1 MKVPGIEEVTE
12 TFLSASVV
20 ELNPHGNVD
29 PKAGLL
35 AVFETHVKG
44 MLKEAF
50 RHGGIDDTGE
60 MLPLFTSA
68 EKWPTPDE
76 YAARAIAQLK
86 EPRHD

>member
-1 MKVPGIEEVTE
+1 MKVPGIEDVTE

-35 AVFETHVKG
+35 AVFETHVRG
-44 MLKEAF
+44 ML
-50 RHGGIDDTGE
+50 ID
-60 MLPLFTSA
+60 
-68 EKWPTPDE
+68 
-76 YAARAIAQLK
+76 AIAFGFRLDEGQEYSEAASAAERHVERILSHLK